1 MEDRFDYIDY
11 VQHKRLQQNLREW
24 EEKDAPKD
32 VVDRVKA
39 VAKAMVDPDL
49 VKNMTG
55 DTLHENYS
63 EDVVWNAANTINA
76 GLEREGWTLNR
87 EDSVGSV
94 LYYEKSGYRIK
105 VEINEL

>member
-11 VQHKRLQQNLREW
+11 VRNKRLQQNLQEW
-24 EEKDAPKD
+24 EEKDAPED
-32 VVDRVKA
+32 VLDRVKV

-55 DTLHENYS
+55 DALQEGYS
-63 EDVVWNAANTINA
+63 DDVVWNATNAVNA
-76 GLEREGWTLNR
+76 GLEREGWVLNE

-94 LYYEKSGYRIK
+94 LYYEKGKYRIK